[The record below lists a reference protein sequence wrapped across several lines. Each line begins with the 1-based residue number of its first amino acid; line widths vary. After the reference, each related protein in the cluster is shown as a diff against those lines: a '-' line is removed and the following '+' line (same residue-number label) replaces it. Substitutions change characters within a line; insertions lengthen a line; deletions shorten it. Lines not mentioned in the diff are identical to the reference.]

1 MKFRI
6 ISLVASIAFMHTIQA
21 QNYFTKNGQISFF
34 SKSPLENITA
44 ANNQVVSVLNSATGD
59 IKFSVI
65 IKGFQFKK
73 ALMQEHF
80 NENYME
86 SEKYPKAS
94 FSGTV
99 TDISK
104 VDFSKNGDYRVTVSG
119 DLTIHGVTKKI
130 TSPATIVVNAG
141 KLNSNAVFNVLL
153 ADYNISVPKVVENNI
168 SKTIEVKVNCIYE
181 PKS

>member
-1 MKFRI
+1 
-6 ISLVASIAFMHTIQA
+6 
-21 QNYFTKNGQISFF
+21 
-34 SKSPLENITA
+34 
-44 ANNQVVSVLNSATGD
+44 
-59 IKFSVI
+59 
-65 IKGFQFKK
+65 
-73 ALMQEHF
+73 MQDHF